1 LFSGCDIPVYNSSTK
16 KNIMQSNIKKALTC
30 QHISDFYHVS
40 TDLIHTH
47 SPKMGDVGIFRVLR
61 ANGGYIM
68 DTEKIATQL
77 FDGDLVMLTF
87 GSRYATNQ
95 YEGYVP
101 EVPTLQCHLLGRGG
115 VAGLMTSKNATF
127 KITPAQ
133 IELVGYA
140 VNKNDVVLNTI
151 QNNALETFN
160 PQSIKAKVILSV
172 GSSMDSGKT
181 TSAAWLC
188 GGLRA
193 AGKRVAYLKLT
204 GTTFP
209 KDAALNRDRGAH
221 YAADF
226 SDFGFPSTY
235 LVDLE
240 TLLNLYQTLV
250 SRACNES
257 GAEYIVMEI
266 ADGLLQRETALL
278 LNDQGFRSTVHATMF
293 SAGDSLGVLSGL
305 QILEQ
310 FGIEPFAVC
319 GLFTAS
325 ELLIR
330 EVEDRISVPILRL
343 SELLTKQATDCV
355 TMDDAL
361 DSNNDMW
368 PVEQQLLAA

>member
-1 LFSGCDIPVYNSSTK
+1 
-16 KNIMQSNIKKALTC
+16 MQSNIKKALTC
-30 QHISDFYHVS
+30 QHINNYLFDQN
-40 TDLIHTH
+40 LIHTH
-47 SPKMGDVGIFRVLR
+47 TPKMGDVGIFRVVR
-61 ANGGYIM
+61 ANSGYII
-68 DTEKIATQL
+68 DPQKVAVQL
-77 FDGDLVMLTF
+77 FDEDLVMLAF

-101 EVPTLQCHLLGRGG
+101 ETPTLQCHLLGRGG
-115 VAGLMTSKNATF
+115 VAGLMISKNATF

-140 VNKNDVVLNTI
+140 VNQRGTVLNTI
-151 QNNALETFN
+151 KYKALDTFN
-160 PQSIKAKVILSV
+160 PFKIRAKVILSV

-221 YAADF
+221 FAADF

-235 LVDLE
+235 MVDLD
-240 TLLNLYQTLV
+240 TLLNLYQSLV
-250 SRACNES
+250 NRACDE
-257 GAEYIVMEI
+257 GRVEYIVMEI

-278 LNDQGFRSTVHATMF
+278 LEDQGFLSTVHATLF

-305 QILEQ
+305 QILNGW
-310 FGIEPFAVC
+310 GIQPIGVS
-319 GLFTAS
+319 GIFTAS

-330 EVEDRISVPILRL
+330 EVEDRIDVPVLRL
-343 SELLTKQATDCV
+343 ADLLTARATDKIV
-355 TMDDAL
+355 MEEELGFSEGVWSD
-361 DSNNDMW
+361 
-368 PVEQQLLAA
+368 EQQRQAA